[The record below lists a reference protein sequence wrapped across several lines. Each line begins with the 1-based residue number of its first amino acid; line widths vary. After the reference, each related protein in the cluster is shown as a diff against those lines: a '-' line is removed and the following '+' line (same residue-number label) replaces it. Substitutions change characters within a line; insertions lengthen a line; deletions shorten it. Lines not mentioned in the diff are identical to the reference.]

1 MNKKLIAIAIASA
14 MAAPAAMADL
24 KISGK
29 MAGEFTNGGSNDEM
43 AMSDAGQARLIFDG
57 TAGNAFARISYKEG
71 LAGAIG
77 TSTRQK
83 YLGYKFG
90 NSNVRLGIVNAAMYA
105 IEGDKWKGT
114 YAQMKGAGMVAGNSG
129 TEVGIIQFQTK
140 VAGGTLKLDYNP
152 NNEID
157 ADGSGNPGTLG
168 ASGYLGVS
176 IKGKMGKIG
185 YFAGYGNGAGS
196 VATSSES
203 SMKLGASMKFGA
215 VNTTLMYNSSD
226 TVAGGETSGIV
237 LMADMGLGNGLAV
250 NFGYNMNMDTDATQM
265 RLVASKSLNKGTTV
279 YGAFNNTDDG
289 AGTTGSVI
297 GGGMI
302 LAF

>member
-1 MNKKLIAIAIASA
+1 MNKKIIAIAIASA

-43 AMSDAGQARLIFDG
+43 AMSDAGQARLVFDG

-71 LAGAIG
+71 LAGNIG
-77 TSTRQK
+77 TDVRQK

-90 NSNVRLGIVNAAMYA
+90 NSNVRFGIANSALYVL
-105 IEGDKWKGT
+105 EGDKWKGT
-114 YAQMKGAGMVAGNSG
+114 YAQMKNAGMVAGNSG
-129 TEVGIIQFQTK
+129 AERGIVQLQTK
-140 VAGGTLKLDYNP
+140 MGGATVKFDYNP

-157 ADGSGNPGTLG
+157 ANGGALGN
-168 ASGYLGVS
+168 SGYLGVS
-176 IKGKMGKIG
+176 DKGKMGNIG

-196 VATSSES
+196 IATSSES
-203 SMKLGASMKFGA
+203 NMKVGASMKFGA

-226 TVAGGETSGIV
+226 TVAGGEVSGIV

-250 NFGYNMNMDTDATQM
+250 NFGYSMHMDNDDTQM
-265 RLVASKSLNKGTTV
+265 RLVASKSLNKGTKV
-279 YGAFNNTDDG
+279 YGAFSNKDL
-289 AGTTGSVI
+289 AGTATSVI

-302 LAF
+302 VAF